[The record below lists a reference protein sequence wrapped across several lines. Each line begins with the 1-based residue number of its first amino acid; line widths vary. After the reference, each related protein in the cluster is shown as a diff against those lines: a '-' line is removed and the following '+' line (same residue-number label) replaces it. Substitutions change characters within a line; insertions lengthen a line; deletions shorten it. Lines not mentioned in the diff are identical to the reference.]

1 MKTELIRKGS
11 AMNESQIQEWRHRGL
26 RQNRN
31 MLIFT
36 FAVIT
41 AGVLAIL
48 FSTGTAFPAQS
59 PQTTEQGGWHRGA
72 MRQRSGH
79 ELEWLSKK
87 LNLTAEQKAKIK
99 PVLQDEHQQIAS
111 IRKDSSLSRQEK
123 MVKFRA
129 VRSKTFAQ
137 IRPLLTDAQQ
147 NTLHQMQ
154 EERQQ
159 RMKAWQARHSGN
171 GDSSPQTH

>member
-1 MKTELIRKGS
+1 
-11 AMNESQIQEWRHRGL
+11 
-26 RQNRN
+26 
-31 MLIFT
+31 
-36 FAVIT
+36 
-41 AGVLAIL
+41 
-48 FSTGTAFPAQS
+48 
-59 PQTTEQGGWHRGA
+59 
-72 MRQRSGH
+72 H

-99 PVLQDEHQQIAS
+99 PVLQDEHQQMAS

-147 NTLHQMQ
+147 NTLRQMQ

-159 RMKAWQARHSGN
+159 RMKAWKARHSGN